1 MNTLVNIGM
10 YVTYALFVVA
20 LAALVFFA
28 VTQFIDNIRRSKT
41 TLYAFIA
48 LIVVY
53 LVAYLCS
60 SPTDVGAAFLE
71 KTGTTL
77 SASKF
82 IGSGML
88 MFYILF
94 FGTIVALLGAEVAK
108 LFKK

>member
-10 YVTYALFVVA
+10 YVTYALFFVA
-20 LAALVFFA
+20 LAALLFFA

-53 LVAYLCS
+53 AISYLCS
-60 SPTDVGAAFLE
+60 SPTDVGEAFLE
-71 KTGTTL
+71 KTETTMA
-77 SASKF
+77 ASKL

-94 FGTIVALLGAEVAK
+94 FGTVVTLLGTEIAK
-108 LFKK
+108 IFKK